1 MPIKAIGLLSGGLDS
16 TLAASLMVAQ
26 GIEVHAINFTS
37 PFCQCTSKNACCA
50 SVITAV
56 QQLGDLPLKRVF
68 LGDDYL
74 ELVGNPR
81 HGYGAG
87 MNPCLDCRI
96 IKIKKAAAYMREIG
110 ASFIFT
116 GEVLGQRPMSQ
127 HKRALQI
134 IDKES
139 GIADIILRPLSALHF
154 SPTLPERE
162 GWVDRNKLL
171 SISGRSRKEQIHLA
185 QEKGIMEYPC
195 PAGGCLLTDKN
206 FAERLK
212 DYFLFTPKPSIK
224 DMALLKTGRHF
235 RLEGGDKVIVSRNEE
250 EGDRLIELH
259 QQDDCLLVPGNFSG
273 PVVVL
278 QGQDIKM
285 AVKKL
290 LFYTRKFPSEKL
302 FIECTYQGQSFRI
315 NPEANNFPS
324 GQTQS
329 A

>member
-1 MPIKAIGLLSGGLDS
+1 MTIKAIGLLSGGLDS

-56 QQLGDLPLKRVF
+56 QQLGDIPLKRVF

-74 ELVGNPR
+74 ELVRNPR

-96 IKIKKAAAYMREIG
+96 IKIKKAAAYMEEIG

-134 IDKES
+134 IDRES

-154 SPTLPERE
+154 SPTLPERQ

-171 SISGRSRKEQIHLA
+171 SISGRSRKDQIHLA
-185 QEKGIMEYPC
+185 QEKGITDYPC

-206 FAERLK
+206 FAGRLK
-212 DYFLFTPKPSIK
+212 DYFLFSPKPSIQ

-235 RLEGGDKVIVSRNEE
+235 RLENGDKVIVSRNEE
-250 EGDRLIELH
+250 EGERLMELH
-259 QQDDCLLVPGNFSG
+259 QQDDYLLVPENFSG

-278 QGQDIKM
+278 QGKDIQM
-285 AVKKL
+285 AIQKL
-290 LFYTRKFPSEKL
+290 LFYTKKFSPGKMS
-302 FIECTYQGQSFRI
+302 IECTCQGKSFCIR
-315 NPEANNFPS
+315 PEDI
-324 GQTQS
+324 S

>member
-1 MPIKAIGLLSGGLDS
+1 VTIKAIGLLSGGLDS
-16 TLAASLMVAQ
+16 TLAAGLMVAQ

-56 QQLGDLPLKRVF
+56 QQLGDIPLKRVF

-74 ELVGNPR
+74 ELVRNPR

-96 IKIKKAAAYMREIG
+96 IKIKKAAEYLEEIQ

-171 SISGRSRKEQIHLA
+171 SISGRSRKDQIHLA
-185 QEKGIMEYPC
+185 QERGITEYPC

-206 FAERLK
+206 FAGRLK
-212 DYFLFTPKPSIK
+212 DYFLFTQKPSIQ
-224 DMALLKTGRHF
+224 DMSLLKTGRHF
-235 RLEGGDKVIVSRNEE
+235 RLESGDKIIVSRNEE
-250 EGDRLIELH
+250 EGERLIELH
-259 QQDDCLLVPGNFSG
+259 QQNDYLLVPENFSG

-278 QGQDIKM
+278 QGKDLQTAIQ
-285 AVKKL
+285 KL
-290 LFYTRKFPSEKL
+290 LFYTKKIPPAKMS
-302 FIECTYQGQSFRI
+302 IECICQGKSFCI
-315 NPEANNFPS
+315 SPEENRV
-324 GQTQS
+324 
-329 A
+329 